1 MLVGCHR
8 AEACIAMWLQAMA
21 IADEAEG
28 AQAGVLA
35 VVHGSA
41 VRQDGRS
48 TTLTAPNGPS
58 QQEVIRRAL
67 ADAQMQPQ
75 QVCCSVFAVFLLTST
90 LQLAADVW
98 GDAKY
103 LLRLLSVT
111 SVSGLSLP
119 FSMAFNTCTL
129 QQSVKACCHVIGASL
144 WIRIGLQHLLICHLR
159 KHVAFS
165 VQLALFYKL

>member
-1 MLVGCHR
+1 
-8 AEACIAMWLQAMA
+8 MWLQAMA
-21 IADEAEG
+21 ITDEAEV

-48 TTLTAPNGPS
+48 STLTAPNGPS

-75 QVCCSVFAVFLLTST
+75 QVCVTEVAGFAWTFLLTLT
-90 LQLAADVW
+90 LQLAADVC

-111 SVSGLSLP
+111 SVSGLSLR
-119 FSMAFNTCTL
+119 FSVPFNTCTL
-129 QQSVKACCHVIGASL
+129 QQSVKACCHVIAAPL
-144 WIRIGLQHLLICHLR
+144 WIRIGLQHLFICHLR

>member
-21 IADEAEG
+21 MTDEAEG

-75 QVCCSVFAVFLLTST
+75 QVCVTEVAVFLLTFLLTLT
-90 LQLAADVW
+90 LQLAADVC
-98 GDAKY
+98 G
-103 LLRLLSVT
+103 
-111 SVSGLSLP
+111 
-119 FSMAFNTCTL
+119 
-129 QQSVKACCHVIGASL
+129 GANP
-144 WIRIGLQHLLICHLR
+144 G
-159 KHVAFS
+159 
-165 VQLALFYKL
+165 